1 MKKDLQELQSKY
13 TQLQT
18 DHQQHLTSNE
28 QLKNTNDNIVNEKQ
42 AQIDQLTKQVEELEQ
57 VQLERLEKQAKQH
70 SESERQQSDQK
81 LVLEKSLQ
89 DKIEEYETKMK
100 IMQSN
105 ILGVS
110 DRSTNVTLP
119 LGEFMLETENK
130 NIDHEQEKIRL
141 KAQLQ
146 QALQAGETPSLS
158 LCLSGCCNT
167 WIFARYGQ

>member
-1 MKKDLQELQSKY
+1 MQELQSKY

-57 VQLERLEKQAKQH
+57 VQLERSEKQAKQY
-70 SESERQQSDQK
+70 SASERHQADQK
-81 LVLEKSLQ
+81 LALEKSLH

-100 IMQSN
+100 MMQSN
-105 ILGVS
+105 IRGVC
-110 DRSTNVTLP
+110 DRSTNVIPP
-119 LGEFMLETENK
+119 LGEFILETENK
-130 NIDHEQEKIRL
+130 NLDHEQEKMRL

-146 QALQAGETPSLS
+146 QALQAGVTISLS
-158 LCLSGCCNT
+158 LCLSECCNT
-167 WIFARYGQ
+167 